1 MACNIETIEKVDC
14 RLVLTDASGN
24 IAKEFDLANTD
35 MSFNSYEFTI
45 KDFKNEFIIPIAD
58 LSSIN
63 SGAYAT
69 FTDLYNFIAGERTDC
84 ICACGGGGGTTYT
97 FQNGVEDIGGNV
109 VELGGNGA
117 LTSLNINGSSGN
129 GHIHMKHQ
137 SADPTTTGS
146 STTLFMDILGN
157 LVAKIHGGFKA
168 IFKYDGIT
176 ADRTYTLQD
185 GSGTLAFLSDIKGDI
200 IRDIVGGT
208 AVTGTTANTKC
219 YSKLINGNTFLVSD
233 IPRLFVQGEKV
244 GTNST
249 SVMRL
254 YFNTIDSLSGASF
267 VGSISVSA
275 TQLSIGFERDFAVM
289 SSTTIMILN
298 TISANTTS
306 TNTTQAPLTFTIDI
320 SLGQYLIVAF
330 QNASA
335 SDSSNVKFV
344 KLQ

>member
-84 ICACGGGGGTTYT
+84 ICACGGGGGSGTVTS
-97 FQNGVEDIGGNV
+97 
-109 VELGGNGA
+109 VELTMPSGFGVSGSPI
-117 LTSLNINGSSGN
+117 TS
-129 GHIHMKHQ
+129 
-137 SADPTTTGS
+137 A
-146 STTLFMDILGN
+146 
-157 LVAKIHGGFKA
+157 
-168 IFKYDGIT
+168 
-176 ADRTYTLQD
+176 
-185 GSGTLAFLSDIKGDI
+185 GTLAVSMSGTTNQYLSGDGTLKNLYL

-249 SVMRL
+249 SIMRL

>member
-84 ICACGGGGGTTYT
+84 ICACGGGGGSGTVTS
-97 FQNGVEDIGGNV
+97 
-109 VELGGNGA
+109 VELTMPSGFGVSGSPI
-117 LTSLNINGSSGN
+117 TS
-129 GHIHMKHQ
+129 
-137 SADPTTTGS
+137 A
-146 STTLFMDILGN
+146 
-157 LVAKIHGGFKA
+157 
-168 IFKYDGIT
+168 
-176 ADRTYTLQD
+176 
-185 GSGTLAFLSDIKGDI
+185 GTLAVSMSGTTNQYLSGDGTLKNLYL

>member
-84 ICACGGGGGTTYT
+84 ICACGGGGGSGTVTS
-97 FQNGVEDIGGNV
+97 
-109 VELGGNGA
+109 VELTMPSGFGVSGSPI
-117 LTSLNINGSSGN
+117 TS
-129 GHIHMKHQ
+129 
-137 SADPTTTGS
+137 A
-146 STTLFMDILGN
+146 
-157 LVAKIHGGFKA
+157 
-168 IFKYDGIT
+168 
-176 ADRTYTLQD
+176 
-185 GSGTLAFLSDIKGDI
+185 GTLAVSMSGTTNQYLSGDGTLKNLYL

-289 SSTTIMILN
+289 SSTTIMILD